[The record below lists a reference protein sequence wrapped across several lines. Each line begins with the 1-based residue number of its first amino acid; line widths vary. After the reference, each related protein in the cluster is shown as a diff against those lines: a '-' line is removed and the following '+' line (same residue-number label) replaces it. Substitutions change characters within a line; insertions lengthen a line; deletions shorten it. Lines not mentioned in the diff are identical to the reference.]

1 MGVKIT
7 TLSENTAGKPDVL
20 AEWGLSILV
29 EEDGQSILMDT
40 GESLSVGYNAEN
52 LDIDLRK
59 IDKIVL
65 SHGHFDHT
73 GGLRPLLQKMKRRV
87 EIYSHPDVWAPKYSR
102 REGQPNRYIGLPFV
116 REELNSLGAV
126 FNMTKDPIKLN
137 HNIMTT
143 GEIPMVTDF
152 EKIEPSLFV
161 QTTTGWEPDPVLDD
175 RSLIIQT
182 PQGLVVVLGCAHRG
196 MINTLYHSRDITGI
210 QKIYMVMGGCH
221 LKDATDEQIW
231 QTVSALNEM
240 GVKKLALSHCTGMHA
255 TMILSQTYGED
266 FIFNHTG
273 NIIEVN

>member
-161 QTTTGWEPDPVLDD
+161 QTATGWEPDPVLDD

-210 QKIYMVMGGCH
+210 QKIYMVIGGCH